1 MSPNHPHKS
10 VGKGTETL
18 NVGGTLWNA
27 AAVRMHSDHSVDV
40 PVALGKSWGKRE
52 VKLTEEKS
60 GGKLS

>member
-1 MSPNHPHKS
+1 
-10 VGKGTETL
+10 
-18 NVGGTLWNA
+18 
-27 AAVRMHSDHSVDV
+27 MHSDHSVDV